1 MSCSALDSTSPM
13 PKSPTA
19 TTRKLTPPRSPVRPN
34 VRRGRPEKASIPGV
48 EMRRPRKV
56 PTRAFNTDPPVRPAM
71 VQRPMS
77 MRAKYSGGPNERAN
91 FTSGI
96 DEQHQEHDAERFRR

>member
-1 MSCSALDSTSPM
+1 M
-13 PKSPTA
+13 KS
-19 TTRKLTPPRSPVRPN
+19 TPPKSPVRPK

-48 EMRRPRKV
+48 EISSPRKV
-56 PTRAFNTDPPVRPAM
+56 PIRAFNTDPPVRPAM

-96 DEQHQEHDAERFRR
+96 DSSIRNTTLAVPAMKEPMAAMPRAFPARPCRAIW